1 MDSKGQEGTQQA
13 RVATSYMLLLVH
25 CVAVWEA
32 IDRHI
37 VSIFKAQTQTLI
49 TLATAVFSQSRQPLH
64 LTSGQ

>member
-1 MDSKGQEGTQQA
+1 MGSKGQEGTQQA

-37 VSIFKAQTQTLI
+37 VSSFKAQTQTLI